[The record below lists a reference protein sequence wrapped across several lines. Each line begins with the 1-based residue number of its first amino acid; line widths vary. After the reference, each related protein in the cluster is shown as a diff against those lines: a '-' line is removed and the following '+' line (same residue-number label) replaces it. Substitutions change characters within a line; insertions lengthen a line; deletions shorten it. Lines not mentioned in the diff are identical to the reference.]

1 MQYIISDLNCN
12 EKEYKF
18 NLSNITEQEWT
29 KFARDVLV
37 ACLPV
42 LRGTK
47 ITGYRVKIRDNKAKV
62 LICWKDE
69 AYHEKE
75 FHLDEFGRVS
85 KNYQD
90 IVSNIWQNVM
100 SARFGEEYD
109 NELNAKLSELKSE
122 TV

>member
-1 MQYIISDLNCN
+1 MQSIISDLNCS

-18 NLSNITEQEWT
+18 NLSDLTREEWT
-29 KFARDVLV
+29 KFARDVLIT
-37 ACLPV
+37 CLPV
-42 LRGTK
+42 LRGTR

-90 IVSNIWQNVM
+90 VVSNIWQNIMSDHFGKEYNRVLSPKLS
-100 SARFGEEYD
+100 SARTD
-109 NELNAKLSELKSE
+109 IQ
-122 TV
+122 